1 MCICVCP
8 SIYNM
13 KQIEGFLK
21 PDARVLSTLLLS
33 KSVLFSTSQFSVSL
47 AVPGLILAVVGK
59 YIPTTV
65 LLYVIGTLISFIS
78 VC

>member
-1 MCICVCP
+1 
-8 SIYNM
+8 M
-13 KQIEGFLK
+13 KHIKGFFE
-21 PDARVLSTLLLS
+21 ARCSVLSTLLLS

-59 YIPTTV
+59 YLPTTV
-65 LLYVIGTLISFIS
+65 LLYVLGTSISFIS